1 MTTFR
6 LRPLDL
12 LRRGIGITAL
22 AVALVAAASAVGA
35 SPASAATPRCTDPDR
50 AYTVIDASGVSC
62 PYARRFAA
70 EYQSRIAEVYSV
82 PDYDGPP
89 PSRVWAWRSVAT
101 GTGTYDGL
109 YGTRTV
115 WRRGAAKIRITSRG
129 E

>member
-12 LRRGIGITAL
+12 MRRGIGITAL

-35 SPASAATPRCTDPDR
+35 SPASAATPRCTDPNR

-62 PYARRFAA
+62 RYARRFAA
-70 EYQSRIAEVYSV
+70 EYDRRFVELYSD
-82 PDYDGPP
+82 PDYYGPA
-89 PSRVWAWRSVAT
+89 PSRVWAWRKVAA
-101 GTGTYDGL
+101 GQGMYDGL
-109 YGTRTV
+109 FGTRTV